1 MIQRELKHE
10 DTENTLL
17 TYIKKNNIVPLDE
30 FASIMP
36 LMPANTIIDIFDNI
50 LCIYVH
56 FQHCL

>member
-10 DTENTLL
+10 DTKNTLL
-17 TYIKKNNIVPLDE
+17 TYIKKINIVPLDE
-30 FASIMP
+30 FASIMSP
-36 LMPANTIIDIFDNI
+36 MPANTTIDIFDNI

>member
-17 TYIKKNNIVPLDE
+17 TSYIKKINIVPLDE

-36 LMPANTIIDIFDNI
+36 TNTIIYIFDNI

>member
-17 TYIKKNNIVPLDE
+17 TYIKKINIVPADE

-36 LMPANTIIDIFDNI
+36 LMPANIIIDIFDNI

>member
-1 MIQRELKHE
+1 MIQRELKQE
-10 DTENTLL
+10 NTENTLL
-17 TYIKKNNIVPLDE
+17 TYIKKKNILPLDK

-36 LMPANTIIDIFDNI
+36 ANTITDIFDNI

>member
-17 TYIKKNNIVPLDE
+17 TYIKKINIVPLDE
-30 FASIMP
+30 FSSIMP

>member
-17 TYIKKNNIVPLDE
+17 TYIKKIDIVPSDE

-50 LCIYVH
+50 LCIYMH